1 MVAVQVENGL
11 KKLTVLSRTY
21 CHLCDDMIAA
31 LQALQ
36 GRILH
41 EPHTVHD
48 AHKAGVSSDIIAEA
62 KTETAQ
68 FVWEVLDIDLHP
80 ELESQYGDKVPVLL
94 AHEDGAKVELF
105 YHFMDEKKLLTY
117 LRQEVGR

>member
-1 MVAVQVENGL
+1 
-11 KKLTVLSRTY
+11 
-21 CHLCDDMIAA
+21 MIAA

-36 GRILH
+36 GRVLH
-41 EPHTVHD
+41 EPPYAHN
-48 AHKAGVSSDIIAEA
+48 AHKASESSDIKT

-94 AHEDGAKVELF
+94 AHKDGLKVELCH
-105 YHFMDEKKLLTY
+105 HFMNEKKLLTY
-117 LRQEVGR
+117 LRQEAGS

>member
-94 AHEDGAKVELF
+94 AHEDGAKVELC

>member
-1 MVAVQVENGL
+1 
-11 KKLTVLSRTY
+11 
-21 CHLCDDMIAA
+21 MIAA

-36 GRILH
+36 GRVLH
-41 EPHTVHD
+41 EPPYAHN
-48 AHKAGVSSDIIAEA
+48 AHKAGESSDIKT

-94 AHEDGAKVELF
+94 AHKDGSKVELCH
-105 YHFMDEKKLLTY
+105 HFMNEKKLLTY
-117 LRQEVGR
+117 LRQEAGS

>member
-36 GRILH
+36 GRILY
-41 EPHTVHD
+41 EPYTVDD

-94 AHEDGAKVELF
+94 AHEDGAKVELC

>member
-1 MVAVQVENGL
+1 
-11 KKLTVLSRTY
+11 
-21 CHLCDDMIAA
+21 MIAA

-36 GRILH
+36 GRVLH
-41 EPHTVHD
+41 EPHN
-48 AHKAGVSSDIIAEA
+48 AHKAGESSDIKT

-94 AHEDGAKVELF
+94 AHKDGLKVELCH
-105 YHFMDEKKLLTY
+105 HFMDEKKLLTY
-117 LRQEVGR
+117 LRQEAGS